1 MDAGMR
7 MPGAWHRWNVTAAR
21 AVALQR
27 ELAGQIVQEP
37 LGAPAR
43 WIAGVDC
50 AFSSDS
56 RFCLAAAVVWDRIAR
71 ERVETRLAYRR
82 LTFAYVPGLLSF
94 REAPAILAALRR
106 LDHEPDVIL
115 CDGQGL
121 AHPRRFGLACH
132 VGLWTDR
139 PTIGCA
145 KSLLIGEHADPSR
158 DRGSRSPLRHKG
170 ETVGTVLRTQA
181 GVRPVYV
188 SVGHRID
195 LASAEQ
201 CVLDCAVKYR
211 LPEPTRLADLEVAA
225 AKRSWPEEHRR
236 RGGGGPA
243 APQPA

>member
-1 MDAGMR
+1 MDAVVR
-7 MPGAWHRWNVTAAR
+7 MPRAWHRWNVTAAR

-27 ELAGQIVQEP
+27 ELAGRITQQP
-37 LGAPAR
+37 LAASAH

-50 AFSSDS
+50 AFPSDS
-56 RFCLAAAVVWDRIAR
+56 RFCLAAAVVWDRIDQ
-71 ERVETRLAYRR
+71 ECVETRFACRR
-82 LTFAYVPGLLSF
+82 LTFPYVPGLLSF

-106 LDHEPDVIL
+106 LEHEPDVIL

-132 VGLWTDR
+132 VGLWADR

-145 KSLLIGEHADPSR
+145 KSLLIGEHVEPSQ
-158 DRGSRSPLRHKG
+158 DRGSRSPLWHKD
-170 ETVGTVLRTQA
+170 ETVGTVLRTRA

-201 CVLDCAVKYR
+201 CVLDCAVRYR
-211 LPEPTRLADLEVAA
+211 LPEPTRLADIAVAA
-225 AKRSWPEEHRR
+225 AKRSWPEEHRPR
-236 RGGGGPA
+236 EGSGPA
-243 APQPA
+243 ASHAA